1 MSIEFFNN
9 AAEYEYAG
17 CQCFLYSRSSKVEI
31 QNTSPIYQ
39 KIVIFTSRG
48 FIMANETNYGIDNP
62 EGFQAVATALDSS
75 KFDSRF
81 EDSVCD
87 CLVITSK
94 KDGQSW
100 VLEFNP
106 KTPDD
111 QASSAPWE
119 LFDEISG
126 LLEASFAK
134 PEEVVQYLGTQ
145 INESHTSEDGN
156 MDNSDFKK
164 FYQEFE
170 AAVKKELTADL
181 WEKSCAKGDPQGFAK
196 ELFDS
201 DIGFT
206 PASAADEYV
215 EMVRTM
221 EKGGEFNEEK
231 KPWSITYKDLD
242 GKECKESFKTEQ
254 EAWSRYS
261 EVNARCHGMM
271 SDILE
276 VTEPVNEEGGS
287 AASLGAPC
295 TVPLKKTESLDK
307 DAIDRFT
314 VDDPNYVDHGL
325 LGDIVV
331 KVAKKEGTRDFK
343 VIALIPGDKGAT
355 EKVLKT
361 AQLINAVEFYR
372 DLFDMP
378 LEDAVFT
385 IEEA

>member
-1 MSIEFFNN
+1 
-9 AAEYEYAG
+9 
-17 CQCFLYSRSSKVEI
+17 
-31 QNTSPIYQ
+31 
-39 KIVIFTSRG
+39 
-48 FIMANETNYGIDNP
+48 MANETNYGVDNP
-62 EGFQAVATALDSS
+62 EGFQAVAAALDSS

-81 EDSVCD
+81 EDTVCD

-134 PEEVVQYLGTQ
+134 PEEVAQYLGTQ
-145 INESHTSEDGN
+145 VNESHTSEDGN
-156 MDNSDFKK
+156 MDNTDFKK

-170 AAVKKELTADL
+170 GVVKKELSADL

-196 ELFDS
+196 ELFDA
-201 DIGFT
+201 GFS

-221 EKGGEFNEEK
+221 EKEGEFNEEK
-231 KPWSITYKDLD
+231 KPWSITYKGLD

-295 TVPLKKTESLDK
+295 TVPLKKTESLAKDDIDK
-307 DAIDRFT
+307 FT
-314 VDDPNYVDHGL
+314 VDDPNYTDHGL
-325 LGDIVV
+325 LGDIIV
-331 KVAKKEGTRDFK
+331 KVAKNPGTRDFK

>member
-1 MSIEFFNN
+1 M
-9 AAEYEYAG
+9 
-17 CQCFLYSRSSKVEI
+17 V
-31 QNTSPIYQ
+31 
-39 KIVIFTSRG
+39 
-48 FIMANETNYGIDNP
+48 NETNYGVDNP

-81 EDSVCD
+81 EDAICD

-94 KDGQSW
+94 KDDQSW

-106 KTPDD
+106 KTSDD
-111 QASSAPWE
+111 QPSSAPWE
-119 LFDEISG
+119 LFDEVSG

-145 INESHTSEDGN
+145 VTESHTSEDGN
-156 MDNSDFKK
+156 MDNTEFKK

-170 AAVKKELTADL
+170 AAVKKKLSVDL
-181 WEKSCAKGDPQGFAK
+181 WEKSWTKGDPQGFAN
-196 ELFDS
+196 ELFAVT
-201 DIGFT
+201 FT
-206 PASAADEYV
+206 PEEAADEYV
-215 EMVRTM
+215 KMVHTM
-221 EKGGEFNEEK
+221 EKDGEFNEEK
-231 KPWSITYKDLD
+231 KPWSITYKGLD

-276 VTEPVNEEGGS
+276 VTEPANEEGGS

-295 TVPLKKTESLDK
+295 TVPLKKTESLATD
-307 DAIDRFT
+307 DIDRFT

-331 KVAKKEGTRDFK
+331 KVAKNPGTRDFK
-343 VIALIPGDKGAT
+343 VIALIPGDKGNT

-361 AQLINAVEFYR
+361 AQLINAVGYYR